1 MRIPL
6 SDRLTACC
14 KFINSGDRVADVGCD
29 HGYLSIYLVQRNICQ
44 KVIAMDVRKGPLARA
59 AQTIER
65 FGCENVV
72 ETRLSDGIQKLALGE
87 ADGFVCAGM
96 GGRLVLQIL
105 HRDKEKV
112 ACMKQVILQP
122 QSELWLVRR
131 MLSRWGME
139 IETERMVF
147 EEGKFYPMMRIRPNA
162 AFANAEPVCDEKFLT
177 RFEQGDLKLYAEE
190 LYGKLLLE
198 EKNEVLKEYL
208 NREERLRQDVL
219 SVLSGQD
226 TENARMRRES
236 LHREFSLIEEARKR
250 METEKEVL

>member
-1 MRIPL
+1 MEL
-6 SDRLTACC
+6 SIRLSAVADLILPTET
-14 KFINSGDRVADVGCD
+14 FADVGCD

-198 EKNEVLKEYL
+198 EKDSTLNLFLEKELK
-208 NREERLRQDVL
+208 RLQQIRDGLLQNKQND
-219 SVLSGQD
+219 SGM
-226 TENARMRRES
+226 ARLAE
-236 LHREFSLIEEARKR
+236 LEQEIKIVYFAREFYYESSC
-250 METEKEVL
+250 